1 MICHFPTAFP
11 KFDEPE
17 KKRRVE
23 FAASDV
29 FELSFECRVETVYAY
44 YKQCANIKTHTTLYK
59 ISVLLVSLV

>member
-11 KFDEPE
+11 EFDEPE

-29 FELSFECRVETVYAY
+29 FELSFECRVETVYAD
-44 YKQCANIKTHTTLYK
+44 YKRQTKIKTYTTLYK